1 VQQQQQQQKQQ
12 HPRRPQ
18 VTALQQGEQ
27 GIYSS
32 FIALSEL
39 ARVQKA
45 HAPAASVDGLKAAY
59 GMRFKA
65 EKEEPAS
72 STSTLNDPLSPLPQL
87 QVGTNAD
94 PAKKDCV
101 LCVGGD
107 QSKDDLLDVE
117 YRLRLAEK
125 ANHGL
130 TTTRKTEKKMIENQ
144 AVKENKLWED
154 AENKKRFED
163 GIIQKDTVQLKDMRN
178 EITDLENKIAEQKRN
193 ARDPASDDMC
203 SPGFRI
209 YFKTGKGVSLGSED
223 KRVIAKAMKE
233 QYCDKK
239 DLGCVCAVEKHAAS
253 PVGNVLGGVHCKC
266 AEGAKAPEA

>member
-1 VQQQQQQQKQQ
+1 
-12 HPRRPQ
+12 
-18 VTALQQGEQ
+18 
-27 GIYSS
+27 
-32 FIALSEL
+32 
-39 ARVQKA
+39 
-45 HAPAASVDGLKAAY
+45 
-59 GMRFKA
+59 M
-65 EKEEPAS
+65 
-72 STSTLNDPLSPLPQL
+72 
-87 QVGTNAD
+87 
-94 PAKKDCV
+94 
-101 LCVGGD
+101 
-107 QSKDDLLDVE
+107 DVE

-163 GIIQKDTVQLKDMRN
+163 GLIQKDTVQLKEMRN

-209 YFKTGKGVSLGSED
+209 YFKPGPGVSLGSED